1 MDARTLVAAAGIGLL
16 AFLLYPRS
24 DAPKTPGSGEW
35 VDTAKQI
42 DGEPLKLASSHR
54 SDPPSITLDL
64 GFVYLLDKAQIE
76 FENAAEDGPRVYEIV
91 VSKERD
97 AGYQRVFTFRSS
109 SRNYP
114 YAALEFQNRQ
124 EGRWVQAAVNDWFS
138 VKPAIKS
145 FQVGP
150 VYTRVWSPIQR
161 VETSHNP
168 AAAHLLID
176 GVATDEST
184 WAGAKPAEKEGD
196 AEKESETQFETPAE
210 DVWAVIELKEEAVV
224 YGARVATGG
233 AGSGVRA
240 YQAYA
245 SLDGERFRLMGSAS
259 DLADEPIMSR
269 LMFQEPVR
277 AKHLRI
283 EIKQGDWH
291 GAYPALREIE
301 AFTDLYRP
309 APHILQ
315 EGQQDRQQNGEQ
327 DGAGVSFIQI
337 RRDNC
342 GQSLERSPHLTQG
355 FPYDRGEGEPENRY
369 GWIEKEEIEGEAAE
383 NLRTFAYHYDAV
395 RFYYEGL
402 SKDRLYTL
410 YASYLQNTDGGRR
423 QNLTADGYLLHGD
436 EPVPTAAQPPRI
448 FTVPPQAVED
458 GELVVSVNRLAGP
471 NAVVSEISLY
481 ESALGAD
488 EADAGD
494 RRTAKIVQAHA
505 PLTIDGRLDDWSR
518 LHPLRVQDG
527 EPSVWAEWDDSAL
540 YIALSIPLPLLSE
553 APSLQDAF
561 DLFIDAR
568 VDGAEHAPSLSIYQK
583 GDVHIRLLRIGGAP
597 AARYVRHES
606 EQGAEAPLEL
616 PAVET
621 AAHTDGERYTL
632 EIKLPKEGALP
643 DWEPKIDRLIG
654 LNYIL
659 SLPNTETARWHL
671 SARRPHDPPVR
682 WRRCRLIGS
691 IQGRMQ
697 FGASPVDFETADD
710 GVFPYFAG
718 GSLWAM
724 AYDPDANRDPSI
736 EEAVSA
742 VVSGGAFGEQI
753 RLELREGALV
763 VGEDGETKLAPS
775 ADSERFFAPVQTEYA
790 ETPLNAADRISARG
804 GELLTASYEDSFA
817 QPDGSA
823 ETASAQASAVTGADG
838 EIQLAPAERFIA
850 GDTLRIT
857 AVDGDEHGLL
867 EIVEETAEEET
878 NEAAAEETIETAE
891 GTNEAAVEEPTETAE
906 EGANETAEEETNE
919 EAPAVPIQVKIN
931 GREAVVSALDLGEA
945 RDVEKVVLKEN
956 ESGAYVG
963 ELPTAYSVEPT
974 SGDGVLQIAGNQI
987 AQAAYIDK
995 ARASGETEVSVTAS
1009 SRAAAGDT
1017 ALLQIRSPGG
1027 SFENGGAPA
1036 LFRAGAPLI
1045 VRVRDADLNKDPTA
1059 ADIAVIQAEGSL
1071 LNDSLTIQLTEILPN
1086 SGLFEGAVPTRHGAQ
1101 AEENET
1107 IEAAGGERILFKH
1120 LDALQATGE
1129 PNVQVEAFVE
1139 AETGGDGH
1147 LAIVRGDYATETRLF
1162 NAGDQLHLRLEEPD
1176 DIGLEALIRLETRG
1190 ENGQPLDSERV
1201 YLRRAA
1207 SDSQLYLGSIPTAY
1221 GAPVPSDETLQAT
1234 GGAAVR
1240 AVYRDALR
1248 ASGETNI
1255 EASAEAE
1262 ANVGSDGKLRTLD
1275 LFGERETESFRAG
1288 EAIIIEVKDD
1298 DLNVSDEAIET
1309 ASAEAREDFL
1319 GDSVLVVLKE
1329 TTGSSGVFQG
1339 ELRTQYADA
1348 AVEDNLLQ
1356 AQGQSYAVI
1365 TYIDALS
1372 ADGEAQ
1378 AKRTAAL
1385 YAASGERGRVAALT
1399 LDGER
1404 RVGNLH
1410 PNGTA
1415 LIRVVDGDL
1424 NEDPLFQESTEVTA
1438 EGNLLRD
1445 RLRLHLRETGPNT
1458 GVFEARL
1465 ATELSDAADRADL
1478 LLQTAEHETATIV
1491 YVDALTDA
1499 GEPNAPASVRLV
1511 VAGSSPGRIE
1521 IMEAD
1526 GTEMT
1531 AFTAGDWLYVAV
1543 QDLLL
1548 AADPNIRPVALFT
1561 ASESGDQARAVLE
1574 PAPGAD
1580 GQFWGR
1586 IATRYSLLPAPDE
1599 TLDVRGGETVA
1610 ATYAPEGLFGR
1621 LIADTTI
1628 ARRGQRGQLS
1638 AALPDGS
1645 PLLELAPGDTAVALL
1660 YDDDRNADPFAVE
1673 TAEAYASAQDG
1684 AEPTPILLRE
1694 TAPNSGAFRGEIP
1707 TAYGKEAPTGAL
1719 GLRGGETIKIAYID
1733 PLTDTGEA
1741 GVEIETAVRV
1751 RKVGFAPY
1759 SENRILV
1766 DGVPNQ
1772 WALDQVMSSPGEE
1785 IRIWAQWT
1793 RDALYFFIQVKDE
1806 SPVVEDVT
1814 RWHVGSDAVE
1824 LHLTPFQDAYDPPK
1838 HLSPSG
1844 AAPGAVFWICP
1855 RGGGYSGDDPYIGQA
1870 APRRVYNLSG
1880 GSSGVEADVKTADGY
1895 YTLEARLPYGAAL
1908 GGFDPFTSA
1917 KRRKIGFNY
1926 LLYRSDAAQ
1935 VWWAEPL
1942 RRPSGAGVLYLEG
1955 GP

>member
-1 MDARTLVAAAGIGLL
+1 MDAKALVAAAGIGLL
-16 AFLLYPRS
+16 AFLFYPRS

-35 VDTAKQI
+35 VETAKQI
-42 DGEPLKLASSHR
+42 EGEPLKLASWSR
-54 SDPPSITLDL
+54 ADPPTATLDL
-64 GFVYLLDKAQIE
+64 GFVYLLDRAQIE

-91 VSKERD
+91 VSKERN
-97 AGYQRVFTFRSS
+97 AAYQRVFTFRSS

-138 VKPAIKS
+138 VKPAVKS

-168 AAAHLLID
+168 DAANLLID
-176 GVATDEST
+176 GVSTDEST
-184 WAGAKPAEKEGD
+184 WAGAEKQEAEEQETEKEG
-196 AEKESETQFETPAE
+196 EPQFQTPAE

-224 YGARVATGG
+224 YGMRVATGG
-233 AGSGVRA
+233 PGNGVRA
-240 YQAYA
+240 YQAHA

-259 DLADEPIMSR
+259 DLPDEPILSR
-269 LMFQEPVR
+269 LMFQEPVKAR
-277 AKHLRI
+277 YLRI
-283 EIKQGDWH
+283 EIKQDEWH

-301 AFTDLYRP
+301 AFTDRYRP
-309 APHILQ
+309 APSVQ
-315 EGQQDRQQNGEQ
+315 Q
-327 DGAGVSFIQI
+327 DGAGGVSFIQI

-342 GQSLERSPHLTQG
+342 GQSLERSPHMTQG
-355 FPYDRGEGEPENRY
+355 FPYDRGGGEPENRY
-369 GWIEKEEIEGEAAE
+369 GWIEKEEIEGEAEE
-383 NLRTFAYHYDAV
+383 NLRAFAYHYDAV
-395 RFYYEGL
+395 RFHYDGL

-410 YASYLQNTDGGRR
+410 YVSYLQNADGGRR

-448 FTVPPQAVED
+448 FAVPPQAVED

-481 ESALGAD
+481 ESAQGAD
-488 EADAGD
+488 ESDAGD

-505 PLTIDGRLDDWSR
+505 PLTIDGKLDDWSR
-518 LHPLRVQDG
+518 LHPLRVGDG
-527 EPSVWAEWDDSAL
+527 EPSVWAEWDDSSL

-583 GDVHIRLLRIGGAP
+583 GDVHIRLLRIGGTP

-606 EQGAEAPLEL
+606 EQGAEAPMEI
-616 PAVET
+616 PAVKT
-621 AAHTDGERYTL
+621 AARSDGGLYTL
-632 EIKLPKEGALP
+632 EIQLPKEGALP

-682 WRRCRLIGS
+682 WLRCQLIGS

-697 FGASPVDFETADD
+697 FGAAPDDFETADG

-724 AYDPDANRDPSI
+724 AYDPDANRDPSV
-736 EEAVSA
+736 EESISA
-742 VVSGGAFGEQI
+742 VVSGGAFGEEI

-763 VGEDGETKLAPS
+763 VGEGGEVELAPS

-790 ETPLNAADRISARG
+790 EEPLNAADRISARG
-804 GELLTASYEDSFA
+804 GELLTVSYEDSFA
-817 QPDGSA
+817 RPDGSA

-838 EIQLAPAERFIA
+838 EIQMEPAGRFTA
-850 GDTLRIT
+850 GDMLRIT

-867 EIVEETAEEET
+867 EIIEETAAEETDEATEDASNEEEAEAPTQANEETAEAPT
-878 NEAAAEETIETAE
+878 QANEAAAE
-891 GTNEAAVEEPTETAE
+891 VPT
-906 EGANETAEEETNE
+906 
-919 EAPAVPIQVKIN
+919 QVKIN

-945 RDVEKVVLKEN
+945 RDVEKIVLKEN
-956 ESGAYVG
+956 ESGAYEG
-963 ELPTAYSVEPT
+963 ELPTVYSVEPVR
-974 SGDGVLQIAGNQI
+974 GDGVLQIAGNQI

-995 ARASGETEVSVTAS
+995 ARASGETDVSITAS
-1009 SRAAAGDT
+1009 ARAAAGDT
-1017 ALLQIRSPGG
+1017 ALLQVRMPGG
-1027 SFENGGAPA
+1027 AFENGGGAPA

-1045 VRVRDADLNKDPTA
+1045 VRVRDADLNKDPSIADTA
-1059 ADIAVIQAEGSL
+1059 LIQAEGSI
-1071 LNDSLTIQLTEILPN
+1071 LNDSLTIKLTEMLPN
-1086 SGLFEGAVPTRHGAQ
+1086 SGLFEGAVPTRYGVQ
-1101 AEENET
+1101 AEQNET

-1129 PNVQVEAFVE
+1129 PNVLVEAHAE
-1139 AETGGDGH
+1139 AETGGDGR
-1147 LAIVRGDYATETRLF
+1147 LAIVRGDDAAETRLF
-1162 NAGDQLHLRLEEPD
+1162 NAGDLLHLRLAEPD
-1176 DIGLEALIRLETRG
+1176 DIGQEALVRLETRG
-1190 ENGQPLDSERV
+1190 ENGQALDSESV
-1201 YLRRAA
+1201 YLRRSA

-1221 GAPVPSDETLQAT
+1221 GAPVPSDETLQAR
-1234 GGAAVR
+1234 GGIVVR
-1240 AVYRDALR
+1240 AVYQDALR

-1262 ANVGSDGKLRTLD
+1262 ANAGSDGKLRTLD
-1275 LFGERETESFRAG
+1275 LFGEKEADAFRAG
-1288 EAIIIEVKDD
+1288 EAILIEVKDD

-1319 GDSVLVVLKE
+1319 GDSVVVVLKE
-1329 TTGSSGVFQG
+1329 TTGSSGVFRG

-1356 AQGQSYAVI
+1356 AQGQSYVVVA
-1365 TYIDALS
+1365 YIDALS

-1378 AKRTAAL
+1378 AERTAAL

-1445 RLRLHLRETGPNT
+1445 QLRLHLRETGLDT

-1465 ATELSDAADRADL
+1465 ETELSSEANRSDL
-1478 LLQTAEHETATIV
+1478 LLQTAEKETVTIV

-1521 IMEAD
+1521 IVEAD

-1531 AFTAGDWLYVAV
+1531 AFTAGEWLYVAI

-1548 AADPNIRPVALFT
+1548 AADPNIRPAALFT

-1574 PAPGAD
+1574 PVPGAD

-1586 IATRYSLLPAPDE
+1586 VATRYSLLPARDN

-1621 LIADTTI
+1621 LIADATI

-1660 YDDDRNADPFAVE
+1660 YDSDRNADPFAVE

-1684 AEPTPILLRE
+1684 AEPTPIRLRE
-1694 TAPNSGAFRGEIP
+1694 TAPNSGAFRGDVL
-1707 TAYGKEAPTGAL
+1707 TSYGKEAPAGAL
-1719 GLRGGETIKIAYID
+1719 GLTGGETIKIAYVD

-1741 GVEIETAVRV
+1741 GVEIETTVQV

-1759 SENRILV
+1759 SESRLSV
-1766 DGVPNQ
+1766 TGVPNL
-1772 WALDQVMSSPGEE
+1772 WALDHAMSTPGEE
-1785 IRIWAQWT
+1785 IRVWAQWT
-1793 RDALYFFIQVKDE
+1793 RDALYFFIQVEDD

-1814 RWHVGSDAVE
+1814 RWHIGSDAVE
-1824 LHLTPFQDAYDPPK
+1824 LHLTPFQDEYDLPK
-1838 HLSPSG
+1838 HLSPTG
-1844 AAPGAVFWICP
+1844 AAPGAAFWICP
-1855 RGGGYSGDDPYIGQA
+1855 RGGGYSGEDPYIGQA

-1880 GSSGVEADVKTADGY
+1880 GRSGFEAAVKTTDGY
-1895 YTLEARLPYGAAL
+1895 YTIEARLPYGAAL

-1917 KRRKIGFNY
+1917 KRRKIGFNF